1 MAIWRAVS
9 AEASRCCATA
19 SADGGSP
26 CCSLSEAE
34 TTARLAAVENWRLPA
49 SAAARGARARIVSIG
64 PSSCLGRVGPLNL
77 LEGCRNKL
85 PATNVTVPL
94 DLKNKHPPG
103 PAGPRRRGPLAPGPG
118 RHGHTLALWATVTV
132 TVAVA
137 SRSVYVTVTPP

>member
-1 MAIWRAVS
+1 VAIWRAVS

-103 PAGPRRRGPLAPGPG
+103 RRLPGRGAVAHWHPGP
-118 RHGHTLALWATVTV
+118 AVTV
-132 TVAVA
+132 THWHCGLP
-137 SRSVYVTVTPP
+137 SLSHRDGEP